1 MKSFLELKNHLNS
14 QLNALTLETE
24 ADLTPILSLLQS
36 TGVIIKEKFQEE
48 IFSLAFE
55 VNLFGIR
62 ETELLEVIK
71 QINLGPDYLE
81 IWTKENVLYKR
92 KPQDVVQI
100 LNKANLKKEDYA
112 LFLSYLSLPEQNL
125 NFQII
130 HILMK

>member
-24 ADLTPILSLLQS
+24 DDLAPILTLLQS
-36 TGVIIKEKFQEE
+36 AGLIIKEKFQEE
-48 IFSLAFE
+48 IFALAFE
-55 VNLFGIR
+55 ANLFGIR

-100 LNKANLKKEDYA
+100 LNKANLKKEDYT
-112 LFLSYLSLPEQNL
+112 LFLCYLSLPEQNL
-125 NFQII
+125 NFQLI
-130 HILMK
+130 HILMR

>member
-125 NFQII
+125 NFQLI
-130 HILMK
+130 HILMR